1 VSNAMYRSTT
11 IHHKQ
16 NVSLSIHYA
25 KELQPAIFAPVAM
38 MDTPLSMGIVMLE
51 PVKFQHQL
59 EQTLFLQLQLQPQLM
74 SIKTV
79 KPFLME
85 YALNAILD
93 FMWNRLQT
101 NANLLTLDAKVL
113 LQVIYAPAAILAIFY
128 QLETALLI
136 LDQPL
141 HHQAPLK
148 LQQQLEQLEQQLHP
162 VILL

>member
-1 VSNAMYRSTT
+1 MSIARHLTHNIVSNAMYRSTT

-16 NVSLSIHYA
+16 NVSLLIHYA

-93 FMWNRLQT
+93 FM
-101 NANLLTLDAKVL
+101 
-113 LQVIYAPAAILAIFY
+113 
-128 QLETALLI
+128 
-136 LDQPL
+136 
-141 HHQAPLK
+141 
-148 LQQQLEQLEQQLHP
+148 
-162 VILL
+162 